1 MLIEQKTYD
10 NLDIVDNSVPIEGSM
25 DVSFF
30 IHCQA
35 YLFVEWLVILF
46 FLAFILSAIS
56 YLLYFIK
63 KSQQQRTKI
72 KKIIKWCFYL
82 FILTYLLYFL
92 LIVIF
97 GCSLYLP

>member
-10 NLDIVDNSVPIEGSM
+10 NLGIVDNSVSIESSM

-35 YLFVEWLVILF
+35 YLFIEWLVILF
-46 FLAFILSAIS
+46 FLVFILSAIS

-63 KSQQQRTKI
+63 KNQQQRI
-72 KKIIKWCFYL
+72 RAKKIIKQCFYL
-82 FILTYLLYFL
+82 FIFTYLLYFI
-92 LIVIF
+92 LIVMF
-97 GCSLYLP
+97 NCSLYST

>member
-10 NLDIVDNSVPIEGSM
+10 NLGIVDNSVPIEGSM